1 MLTPAFSPLYS
12 QIKDLILQSLQSA
25 EWKPGEMIPSEIVL
39 AKRYQVSQGTVRK
52 ALDALTKDNH
62 LTRRQ
67 GRGTFVATHA
77 EQQVQFRFL
86 KLVADPAEST
96 SQSDLKVGTQ
106 RRVLVCKKQRTPS
119 GIAKALSL
127 KSSDQVFY
135 IQRVLSLGNS
145 SAESTPTILEDIWL
159 PASAFKGLSLQTLQ
173 NSNAPMY
180 AMFEA
185 VFGVHMVRAVEH
197 IRAVLP
203 NPTQVDLLKLGANT
217 PLLSV
222 ERTAFSYQDFP
233 MEFRQGLYLTQNHHY
248 RNELG

>member
-52 ALDALTKDNH
+52 ALDALAKDNH

-77 EQQVQFRFL
+77 EQQVQYRFL

-96 SQSDLKVGTQ
+96 APSKIGTQ
-106 RRVLVCKKQRTPS
+106 RQVLVCKKQRPPS
-119 GIAKALSL
+119 GIAKVLGL

-135 IQRVLSLGNS
+135 IQRVLSLANS
-145 SAESTPTILEDIWL
+145 SNESPPTILEDIWL
-159 PASAFKGLSLQTLQ
+159 PAFAFKGLSLQTLQ
-173 NSNAPMY
+173 HSNAPMY

-203 NPTQVDLLKLGANT
+203 NPAQSDLLKVGANT

-222 ERTAFSYQDFP
+222 ERTSFSYQDFP
-233 MEFRQGLYLTQNHHY
+233 MEFRQGFYVTQNHHY